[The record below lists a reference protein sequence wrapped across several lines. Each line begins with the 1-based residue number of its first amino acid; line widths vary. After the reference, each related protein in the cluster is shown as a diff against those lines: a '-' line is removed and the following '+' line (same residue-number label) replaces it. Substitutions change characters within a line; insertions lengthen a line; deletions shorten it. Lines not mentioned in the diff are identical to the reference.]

1 MCIFKIL
8 YMKINMRG
16 VTNKRSRKTLSS
28 LPPMSTTKLQL
39 FTEQLSTKT
48 T

>member
-1 MCIFKIL
+1 MYIFKII

-16 VTNKRSRKTLSS
+16 VANMRSRKTLSS
-28 LPPMSTTKLQL
+28 LPPTNTTKLQL